1 MVSSRTRGHRGRC
14 APPITPTMGSYADA
28 FLRSQPAWR
37 RWGARFVRGLS
48 LGPRG
53 VSLAARCFGF
63 PRVAEFV
70 EGLVASGHPCSGRT
84 AGWSGES
91 PRRSSGPDRPV
102 ISVIGSLAPGGAE
115 RQLAIYLA
123 ASASLGL
130 ARHEVVTFRPC
141 DGVHGHLLP
150 RIEASGAR
158 VRSMGAVGDAVATE
172 TIRTDADLRR
182 RLRLVPAL
190 LRPQV
195 VDLAGEFLHSRPRVV
210 HAWLDHANIL
220 AGIAALVVG
229 VPRVVMSLRSVHP
242 GNFPQLHRS
251 WMLPWYRVL
260 VADGR
265 VRLVAN
271 SRAGAGSYASWIGID
286 PKRILVVPNAVD
298 PETMISPSAER
309 VAEVRREVGAGPGE
323 RIVCGVLRL
332 SEEKQPIL
340 FAEVARAVCR
350 SDATV
355 RFVLVG
361 DGPMRSSIE
370 STVAELG
377 DRVVLLGSRKDA
389 AAIMAASDVVLLTSR
404 IEGTPNVLLEA
415 QALGTPVV
423 ATRVG
428 GVEDAVLD
436 GSTGLLRAWNDADGL
451 VDAVRS
457 LLADDRARG
466 RLGEAGRTWVQER
479 FSVEAM
485 VTATNTLYE

>member
-1 MVSSRTRGHRGRC
+1 VVS
-14 APPITPTMGSYADA
+14 A
-28 FLRSQPAWR
+28 
-37 RWGARFVRGLS
+37 
-48 LGPRG
+48 
-53 VSLAARCFGF
+53 
-63 PRVAEFV
+63 
-70 EGLVASGHPCSGRT
+70 
-84 AGWSGES
+84 
-91 PRRSSGPDRPV
+91 
-102 ISVIGSLAPGGAE
+102 IGSLAPGGAE

-123 ASASLGL
+123 ASARRGL

-141 DGVHGHLLP
+141 DGVHGHFRR
-150 RIEASGAR
+150 RIETDGPV
-158 VRSMGAVGDAVATE
+158 VRSMGSSLDAEAKE
-172 TIRTDADLRR
+172 QIRCDEGLRR
-182 RLRLVPAL
+182 RLTLVPSP
-190 LRPQV
+190 LRPRV
-195 VDLAGEFLHSRPRVV
+195 VDLVGEFLRSRPRVV

-260 VADGR
+260 VADER

-271 SRAGAGSYASWIGID
+271 SRAGAGSYSSWIGID
-286 PKRILVVPNAVD
+286 PQRILVVPNAVD
-298 PETMISPSAER
+298 PETMVAPSPDR
-309 VAEVRREVGAGPGE
+309 ITLVRREVGARPGD

-332 SEEKQPIL
+332 TEEKQPHL
-340 FAEVARAVCR
+340 FAKVARVVCR
-350 SDATV
+350 SEPAV
-355 RFVLVG
+355 RFVLAG
-361 DGPMRSSIE
+361 DGPMRSSVE
-370 STVAELG
+370 SMVSGLG
-377 DRVVLLGSRKDA
+377 DRFAMLGSREDA
-389 AAIMAASDVVLLTSR
+389 AAIMAASDLVLLTSR
-404 IEGTPNVLLEA
+404 MEGTPNVLLEA

-485 VTATNTLYE
+485 VTATNSLYE